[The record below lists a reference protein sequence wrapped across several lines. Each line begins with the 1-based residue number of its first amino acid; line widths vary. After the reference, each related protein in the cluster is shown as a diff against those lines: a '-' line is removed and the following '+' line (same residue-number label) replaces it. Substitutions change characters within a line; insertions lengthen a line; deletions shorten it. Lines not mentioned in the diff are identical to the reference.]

1 MKSGPKASGSLL
13 LNLQTRSG
21 HPQSKNYLFPHPSIP
36 SRLGEGKTKGP
47 GLSLGPP
54 RPTGGER
61 VGVRGLVF
69 SGLILA
75 LISLGSGW
83 AGEQAPLTVEQK
95 EVASAAKRYLD
106 AEVKQDYKAVFK
118 SLYPGSEYCRANGF
132 QAYVTEARS
141 SPVRIAS
148 YRILNIRIF
157 PENPEKEKYP
167 NLESFARVE
176 VDVTIGDR
184 DSGQKALVNYDF
196 PFVKEGGRWYKL

>member
-36 SRLGEGKTKGP
+36 YRLGEGKTKGP
-47 GLSLGPP
+47 SLSHGLP
-54 RPTGGER
+54 RPTGG
-61 VGVRGLVF
+61 GGRGLVF

-132 QAYVTEARS
+132 QAYVAEAQS
-141 SPVRIAS
+141 TPVQIAS
-148 YRILNIRIF
+148 YKILNIRIF

-167 NLESFARVE
+167 NLEGFARVE

-184 DSGQKALVNYDF
+184 DSGHKSLVNYDF